1 MPKQAVIIF
10 GPPGAGKGTQAELLA
25 RRYGF
30 LNFDTGRY
38 LENTV
43 HSKEAAKDQVLKRER
58 INFDTGKLC
67 TPSFVLKIVKN
78 ETKKLASL
86 GANIVYSGS
95 PRTMYEAFG
104 DEKTEGLMRLLEAE
118 YGKRNVRVLV
128 LQIPASASIARNSK
142 RRVCS
147 VCGLQVLANVAH
159 PRCPLCDGKTKTR
172 TLDDPRVIKER
183 LKEYAVRTKPMID
196 TMKKKKYPVAAI
208 NGVPAPY
215 AVSEK
220 IAQILKLKK

>member
-43 HSKEAAKDQVLKRER
+43 HSKGTNNDPVLKRER

-67 TPSFVLKIVKN
+67 TPSFVLKIVKE

-104 DEKTEGLMRLLEAE
+104 DAKTSGLMHLLETE
-118 YGKRNVRVLV
+118 YGKRNIHVLV
-128 LQIPASASIARNSK
+128 LQIPASASITRNSK
-142 RRVCS
+142 RRICS
-147 VCGLQVLANVAH
+147 VCGLQVLAKVAH

-172 TLDDPRVIKER
+172 TLDNPQVIKER
-183 LKEYAVRTKPMID
+183 LKEYANRTKPMVD
-196 TMKKKKYPVAAI
+196 TMKKKKYAVAAV

-215 AVSEK
+215 IVAGK
-220 IAQILKLKK
+220 ISKILALKK